1 MTHILTLI
9 LISLFLPFSTLAT
22 PYAEDNNWSGYI
34 GPHTLEKMKT
44 LALQPHLNFE
54 QYTTRESEKFPWL
67 TLKNISCINPK
78 TNEIKEFFITNTY
91 DTRSSQG
98 QFVLY
103 SHDIEPTKICLKNLM
118 EFTDA
123 VPAAAF
129 FLSKISY
136 HYEAKNGCITIDHVC
151 SGNLSGKQGYAQVC
165 LETFLK
171 QFIHLHTHVKYV
183 FADLRTP
190 VTQHYFP
197 KYGFQ
202 KGLPMALTPLPIGLD
217 IPYFLAMMR
226 DST

>member
-91 DTRSSQG
+91 YTS
-98 QFVLY
+98 L
-103 SHDIEPTKICLKNLM
+103 
-118 EFTDA
+118 
-123 VPAAAF
+123 
-129 FLSKISY
+129 
-136 HYEAKNGCITIDHVC
+136 
-151 SGNLSGKQGYAQVC
+151 
-165 LETFLK
+165 
-171 QFIHLHTHVKYV
+171 
-183 FADLRTP
+183 
-190 VTQHYFP
+190 
-197 KYGFQ
+197 
-202 KGLPMALTPLPIGLD
+202 
-217 IPYFLAMMR
+217 
-226 DST
+226 